1 MSSTPPGR
9 APPKSPQ
16 TTPSTHDTRASASS
30 SQHLTHHDAQTQ
42 QPRHIRGDSSSIL
55 QSSSTEPITATTDPI
70 HPFISITSQGTS
82 LLSEEDVSNS
92 TKRLSKRPRT
102 GLKRSAADMDAAER
116 ASSSSESSHSHSGMV
131 GDEIEPERSQ
141 QFEISSTAHAEP
153 PPKKKRTRTLTTPHQ
168 SAVLHAL
175 LAKSRFP
182 TTAMREEVGRQIG
195 LSARKVQIWFQNQRQ
210 KSRRPQGSSATGGE
224 SAHLSQPAQ
233 SASGSSSGSLPN
245 TSTSAPSAS
254 STFTPPRSSTNVS
267 HSQPSPPPPLSL
279 SSDVSLASGPSAS
292 SVIPVVRSGW
302 PASSPSYQHRPPTSA
317 LEWEAAHFPSSS
329 IQGLPTEVH
338 LQPSHVSRPPHSQPS
353 RESVVH
359 GGTPGMTPRVPVILT
374 TPLTRDASL
383 SLQQAFELDD
393 TDAGASLSGSR
404 STGRVLPP
412 INISSWDR
420 PLQQSQQRNSHSPSS
435 TSGGGPTGPSI
446 SAVGPFPSRTGPL
459 ASPSQLPVNVQGTGR
474 SSGTVAAGSRL
485 ADIPAPFT
493 LQPQPQWDPRAFTPQ
508 PRPNFSSWI
517 GGPVSSSPSV
527 STSAYYPRP
536 ARQSFSSFGGFPSG
550 ERVGSER
557 RALSPGP
564 SPATSSSRAP
574 GIGGGMHQHSLSAG
588 APIPSSSVPISRS
601 FAVPGASGREQ
612 QRFHILS
619 PTTPHSLPY
628 RRQTTPNEGGK
639 QG

>member
-1 MSSTPPGR
+1 
-9 APPKSPQ
+9 
-16 TTPSTHDTRASASS
+16 
-30 SQHLTHHDAQTQ
+30 
-42 QPRHIRGDSSSIL
+42 
-55 QSSSTEPITATTDPI
+55 
-70 HPFISITSQGTS
+70 
-82 LLSEEDVSNS
+82 
-92 TKRLSKRPRT
+92 
-102 GLKRSAADMDAAER
+102 MDAAER

-195 LSARKVQIWFQNQRQ
+195 LSARKVQVSVIQLTVPRVCRANYPNFSFFAILTPFSTWRRYGSKQ
-210 KSRRPQGSSATGGE
+210 KSRRPQGGSATGGE

-279 SSDVSLASGPSAS
+279 SSDVSLASGPSVS
-292 SVIPVVRSGW
+292 SVVPVARSGW

-412 INISSWDR
+412 VNISSWDR

-435 TSGGGPTGPSI
+435 TSGGGPTGPNI
-446 SAVGPFPSRTGPL
+446 SAVRPFPSRTGPL

-574 GIGGGMHQHSLSAG
+574 GIGGGMHQHSLSVG